1 MAEPFDW
8 TQFGD
13 GTIPID
19 ATEQGGWN
27 GPRAGDPVPAGYERN
42 MPFGYDTGPYAW
54 SRGQPNIGITDPG
67 QNGMIAA
74 PIDPNNFPGLK
85 NTDTGVTTGATGR
98 YAPQQQGGDPQQIY
112 QQIMGGAND
121 QASLLAHRAELE
133 AAGFEISPPNAEGK
147 ISKVR
152 PPGGDWTRVIG
163 EGEGHP
169 VWIPQGGGGGG
180 MNSGEMSAYGV
191 PQNQYAS
198 AQFGGNY
205 QTPAIPQSLANPYA
219 APQWTGGDFQAPQLN
234 ETTDPGYQARFDL
247 QQRGLERSAAGNG
260 TILNGGTQEATAKFG
275 QDYASNE
282 YDKVFGRAFDQY
294 KMKYG
299 QFSDDASRGLQA
311 RQQNQGEF
319 QQNVLAPAQ
328 TQYQNQYQQ
337 YLGENARTLNDYL
350 TNYTIGRTGVQ
361 DFLNQNNKTADRGL
375 QATIAGR
382 PA

>member
-19 ATEQGGWN
+19 ATDQGGWN
-27 GPRAGDPVPAGYERN
+27 G
-42 MPFGYDTGPYAW
+42 
-54 SRGQPNIGITDPG
+54 GQKIGITDPG
-67 QNGMIAA
+67 QNGRV
-74 PIDPNNFPGLK
+74 P
-85 NTDTGVTTGATGR
+85 
-98 YAPQQQGGDPQQIY
+98 QGGDPQQIY

-180 MNSGEMSAYGV
+180 GMNSGEMSAYGV

-198 AQFGGNY
+198 AQFGGGY
-205 QTPAIPQSLANPYA
+205 QTPAIPQSLSNPYS
-219 APQWTGGDFQAPQLN
+219 APQWTGGDFVAPQLN

-260 TILNGGTQEATAKFG
+260 TILNGGTQEATAKLG

-361 DFLNQNNKTADRGL
+361 DFLTQNNRTADRGL

-382 PA
+382 PS